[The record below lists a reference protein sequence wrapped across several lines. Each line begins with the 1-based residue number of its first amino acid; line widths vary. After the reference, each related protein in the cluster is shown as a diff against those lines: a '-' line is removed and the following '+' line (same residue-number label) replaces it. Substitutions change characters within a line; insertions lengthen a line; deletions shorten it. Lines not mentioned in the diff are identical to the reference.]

1 MKRENLLIK
10 NTLII
15 SIGKIC
21 TQLITFFLLPLY
33 TGVLSTH
40 EFGIVDLLNTLVSL
54 LLPII
59 TFKIEEAIF
68 REMVENRDN
77 KQNEKKIV
85 SNGLCALLIQI
96 IVFLILFIIAYQFIQ
111 NDYKIFLATNVIA
124 YAFSSVF
131 LQISRGFGDN
141 VKYSIGSFISALF
154 TIIFNVF
161 FIVGLK
167 LGAQGMLLGTL
178 LGQIT
183 CTFFLFL
190 GLKIH
195 NYLDFKLVSLNKIKD
210 LLKYSIPLVPNAIS
224 WWIFNASDRVIVS
237 TFLGIAKN
245 GILAACSK
253 FSSAYV
259 TVYYIFHTSWTESV
273 MMHFKDDDFEE
284 YFNKMFNTI
293 IAFFASLAIG
303 IVACMPFVFPIMI
316 NSNYSEGYNLIPIL
330 MMGALFNAVVAL
342 MSSIYLANK
351 NTKTIANISFISALI
366 NIITHFALLNSCRFI
381 CCCNIN
387 IYCLF

>member
-1 MKRENLLIK
+1 MKREKLLIK
-10 NTLII
+10 NTIII

-68 REMVENRDN
+68 REMVENRESKED
-77 KQNEKKIV
+77 EKKII
-85 SNGLCALLIQI
+85 SNGLFALLIQI
-96 IVFLILFIIAYQFIQ
+96 LIFLVIFIVAYQFIK

-124 YAFSSVF
+124 YAFSSVC

-141 VKYSIGSFISALF
+141 VKYSIGSFLSALF
-154 TIIFNVF
+154 TIIFNVL
-161 FIVGLK
+161 FIVGFE
-167 LGAQGMLLGTL
+167 LGAQGMLMGTL
-178 LGQIT
+178 FGQII
-183 CTFFLFL
+183 CTIFLFFA
-190 GLKIH
+190 LKIH
-195 NYLDFKLVSLNKIKD
+195 RYIDLKLVDFDKIKK

-237 TFLGIAKN
+237 TFLGIAQN

-259 TVYYIFHTSWTESV
+259 TIYYIFHTSWTESV
-273 MMHFKDDDFEE
+273 MMHFKDNDFEE

-303 IVACMPFVFPIMI
+303 IVACMPFVFPLMI
-316 NSNYSEGYNLIPIL
+316 NSNYAEGYNLIPIL

-351 NTKTIANISFISALI
+351 NTRTIANISFISALI
-366 NIITHFALLNSCRFI
+366 NIITHFCLLKSCRII
-381 CCCNIN
+381 CSCTIN
-387 IYCLF
+387 FCSLF

>member
-111 NDYKIFLATNVIA
+111 NDYKIF
-124 YAFSSVF
+124 
-131 LQISRGFGDN
+131 
-141 VKYSIGSFISALF
+141 
-154 TIIFNVF
+154 
-161 FIVGLK
+161 
-167 LGAQGMLLGTL
+167 
-178 LGQIT
+178 
-183 CTFFLFL
+183 
-190 GLKIH
+190 
-195 NYLDFKLVSLNKIKD
+195 
-210 LLKYSIPLVPNAIS
+210 
-224 WWIFNASDRVIVS
+224 
-237 TFLGIAKN
+237 
-245 GILAACSK
+245 
-253 FSSAYV
+253 
-259 TVYYIFHTSWTESV
+259 
-273 MMHFKDDDFEE
+273 
-284 YFNKMFNTI
+284 
-293 IAFFASLAIG
+293 
-303 IVACMPFVFPIMI
+303 
-316 NSNYSEGYNLIPIL
+316 
-330 MMGALFNAVVAL
+330 
-342 MSSIYLANK
+342 
-351 NTKTIANISFISALI
+351 
-366 NIITHFALLNSCRFI
+366 
-381 CCCNIN
+381 
-387 IYCLF
+387 